1 MENTEVIMVKLYNGD
16 YIIGEHA
23 TNNDTDSMYVYLENP
38 RSFVFMPSM
47 SGSVSVGFRPIC
59 MFDSNSK
66 THINIRKD
74 QIMLTVKNIDIPKEV
89 ENGYKSHISGI
100 SIASPSDIPDLNN
113 SNIESSG
120 DLII

>member
-1 MENTEVIMVKLYNGD
+1 MENTEVIMLKLYNGD
-16 YIIGEHA
+16 YIIGEHSK
-23 TNNDTDSMYVYLENP
+23 NIDTDDMYVYLENP

-47 SGSVSVGFRPIC
+47 GGSVSVGFRPIC
-59 MFDSNSK
+59 MFDTDSK
-66 THINIRKD
+66 THISIRKD
-74 QIMLTVKNIDIPKEV
+74 QIMLTVKNIDVPKEV

-100 SIASPSDIPDLNN
+100 SIASPGDIPDLNN